1 MLKMQLEWQ
10 TVMSVN
16 EFNKQGQQLS
26 KWLLLLPSMI
36 QGLTDIKDLII
47 CGWMFGQC
55 LLSLTSKSHIKE
67 KNQDHLKKSTW
78 C

>member
-1 MLKMQLEWQ
+1 
-10 TVMSVN
+10 
-16 EFNKQGQQLS
+16 
-26 KWLLLLPSMI
+26 MI

-67 KNQDHLKKSTW
+67 KNQDHLKKST
-78 C
+78 